1 MFRRAFWFTT
11 GAAAGVWATTKV
23 QRTLRRF
30 TPESLAARAADRAVA
45 AGHRARLFAL
55 DVRAGMAERESEL
68 NEALG
73 IGPEPPGAAGRT
85 LPPPARRAALG
96 RAPDNTAAPG
106 HRAASEYGKED
117 H

>member
-23 QRTLRRF
+23 QRKLR
-30 TPESLAARAADRAVA
+30 ELAPDALAVRAADKAVE
-45 AGHRARLFAL
+45 GGERLRGFAL
-55 DVRAGMAERESEL
+55 DVRAGMARREEEL

-73 IGPEPPGAAGRT
+73 LNAPVGAA
-85 LPPPARRAALG
+85 PPPRVLPALG
-96 RAPDNTAAPG
+96 QHHAPTTNPHDRN
-106 HRAASEYGKED
+106 ED